1 MTEPK
6 VLCCRPTRAAAE
18 SDTTTRAALAACG
31 TSTVEFVGPRPGKA
45 IDPLLTGRIVV
56 IGDDLD
62 LAGVVL
68 RLLRTDRL
76 GGVIVGYATGSAT
89 TVTTLWSLPTGAAAL
104 QLALTGDPDLIPLV
118 RDDVGG
124 VLIGSGSV
132 SPVRGTVYVDEKKVL
147 AGHAAGILIEP
158 NDEKGLLATVVHRR
172 ILGFGKRSTS
182 WPGRVVQ
189 IGTTP
194 AEVVSDG
201 RRHDRQMDRW
211 TFYKHTEP
219 LRLIRGAM

>member
-18 SDTTTRAALAACG
+18 SDPTIRAALAACG
-31 TSTVEFVGPRPGKA
+31 PVPVEFVGPRPGKA
-45 IDPLLTGRIVV
+45 IDPLLAGRIVV

-62 LAGVVL
+62 LSGVVL

-76 GGVIVGYATGSAT
+76 GDVIVGYATGSAT
-89 TVTTLWSLPTGAAAL
+89 AVTTLWSLPTGAAAL

-124 VLIGSGSV
+124 ILLGSGSV

-147 AGHAAGILIEP
+147 AGPAAGILVEP
-158 NDEKGLLATVVHRR
+158 NDEKGLLATVVPRR
-172 ILGFGKRSTS
+172 ILGLRRRSTS

-201 RRHDRQMDRW
+201 RSHGRQMDRW
-211 TFYKHTEP
+211 TFYKHTAP
-219 LRLIRGAM
+219 LRLVRGAV